1 MENNRLENQ
10 NILFRLDSGAE
21 IGYGHLMRCLT
32 LAEQFK
38 RRGARCYF
46 ICREL
51 AGANTALITQ
61 RGFEL
66 ISLPADNSF
75 VMPSDDT
82 FKPPHYRW
90 LQTSWQQDA
99 AQCQSH
105 LAELCPLLLII
116 DHYALDARWEAL
128 AKPYCQK
135 LCVIDDLADRDHLCD
150 VLLDYNLSARAL
162 DYAARV
168 PRCCQLLLGRK
179 YVLLRDEFLQ
189 WRTTSLRRRQ
199 QRKLEHIL
207 VMFGGVDPL
216 NHAGQVL
223 EAIKPLTLPDVS
235 RIDVVLSSRAP
246 SLNAVQAL
254 AQTMPVDTCVHTDI
268 SNMAQLMAHAD
279 LAIGAGGGATYER
292 LFLQLPS
299 LLMPIADNQIKPLQL
314 MSQQGYFQLF
324 YSEAELAQQLIKYQ
338 VHELPAVQVPV
349 LFGAP
354 FVSEIMLA
362 QTVTLADVRPWDVR
376 RSFHWLQNSELR
388 QQFVMAQA
396 PERAGHCRYW
406 RNLLNSKEQY
416 VFSILNA
423 GVHVG
428 CVGVKHINIARSE
441 AEIWIYLGQTQQ
453 QKQGTGSQAL
463 RLIEAFVRDTLLL
476 QHIVLHV
483 WQGNSGALRFYQKH
497 HYQLSEVNLP
507 AEFVGKNV
515 VQMRKT
521 L

>member
-1 MENNRLENQ
+1 MENQ
-10 NILFRLDSGAE
+10 NIVFRLDSGAE

-46 ICREL
+46 MCREL
-51 AGANTALITQ
+51 AGANSALILQ

-75 VMPSDDT
+75 VLPQDEAPS
-82 FKPPHYRW
+82 PPHSHW
-90 LQTSWQQDA
+90 LRTSWQQDA
-99 AQCQSH
+99 AQCLDH
-105 LAELCPLLLII
+105 LTVLRPILII
-116 DHYALDARWEAL
+116 VDHYALDARWEIQV
-128 AKPYCQK
+128 KPYCQK
-135 LCVIDDLADRDHLCD
+135 LCVIDDLADRAHQCD
-150 VLLDYNLSARAL
+150 LLLDYNLSAHAQDYRACL
-162 DYAARV
+162 PHDS
-168 PRCCQLLLGRK
+168 QLLLGRK

-189 WRTTSLRRRQ
+189 WRTTSLQRRQ
-199 QRKLEHIL
+199 HGKLEHIL
-207 VMFGGVDPL
+207 VMFGGIDPS

-223 EAIKPLTLPDVS
+223 EVLKQLTLPDVS
-235 RIDVVLSSRAP
+235 RIDVVISSRAP
-246 SLNAVQAL
+246 ALSSVLAL
-254 AQTMPVDTCVHTDI
+254 AQTMPVNTFVHTDV
-268 SNMAQLMAHAD
+268 SNMAQLMANAD

-324 YSEAELAQQLIKYQ
+324 YNMAQLTQLLASYRQQR
-338 VHELPAVQVPV
+338 LPVVQVPV

-354 FVSEIMLA
+354 FVSELMLA
-362 QTVTLADVRPWDVR
+362 QTVTLADVRPWDIR
-376 RSFHWLQNSELR
+376 RNFHWLQNSELR
-388 QQFVMAQA
+388 RQFVMAQA

-406 RNLLNSKEQY
+406 RNLLNSNAQY
-416 VFSILNA
+416 VFSILHE
-423 GVHVG
+423 GKHVG
-428 CVGVKHINIARSE
+428 SVGVKHINPARGE

-453 QKQGTGSQAL
+453 QQQGVGSKAL
-463 RLIEAFVRDTLLL
+463 LLLEAFVRDSLLL

-483 WQGNSGALRFYQKH
+483 WQGNTAALGFYQKH
-497 HYQLSEVNLP
+497 RYQLSEVNLP

-515 VQMRKT
+515 VQMRKA